1 MTATVR
7 QCAILVGG
15 LGTRLGSL
23 TAATPKPLLPVGDR
37 PFLAWLMREF
47 CRFGVTDFVLLTGH
61 KADAFEQAL
70 PGLHRLLPGEV
81 RITLSRE
88 PVPAGSAGA
97 LMRARQY
104 LADRFLLANGD
115 TLFDC
120 NLASLLADSA
130 NDSPTIAARLLLR
143 RAPNG
148 DRFGRVGIDGD
159 HVTGFHAKGEG
170 QGPIY
175 AGIAVCNRSLL
186 DHVTPSGSL
195 EAEVFPALAAANA
208 LRGTIGTGY
217 FRDIGI
223 PADYAAAQVEL
234 PPLLRR
240 PALFLDR
247 DGVLNVDHG
256 YVGSRDRFEWMPG
269 ALSAIRLATEAGFH
283 VFVVTNQSGVARGY
297 YAEADVSAL
306 LGWMREQAHEA
317 GGTIDDVRYCPYHPD
332 ATEPAYRQAHP
343 WRKPLPGMLLD
354 LEAAWRPDLSRSLM
368 VGDQQSDMQA
378 AQAAGI
384 RGYLFPGGDLT
395 EFLRPHLKPA
405 S

>member
-1 MTATVR
+1 MTVTIR

-23 TAATPKPLLPVGDR
+23 TAVTPKPLLPVGGR

-47 CRFGVTDFVLLTGH
+47 CRFGVTDFVLLGGH

-70 PGLHRLLPGEV
+70 PDLHRLLPGEV
-81 RITLSRE
+81 RVTLSRE

-97 LMRARQY
+97 LLRARPY
-104 LADRFLLANGD
+104 LDDRFLLANGD

-120 NLASLLADSA
+120 NLASLLSDAA
-130 NDSPTIAARLLLR
+130 GDSPMAAARLLLR
-143 RAPNG
+143 QPPDG
-148 DRFGRVGIDGD
+148 DRFGRVSMDGD
-159 HVTGFHAKGEG
+159 RVTGFYAKGEG

-175 AGIAVCNRSLL
+175 AGIAVCDGGLL
-186 DHVTPSGSL
+186 DHLPPSGSL
-195 EAEVFPALAAANA
+195 ETEVFPALAAANG

-223 PADYAAAQVEL
+223 PADYAAAQAEL
-234 PPLLRR
+234 PALLRR

-256 YVGSRDRFEWMPG
+256 YVGSRDRFAWMPG
-269 ALSAIRLATEAGFH
+269 ALPAIRLATEAGFH

-297 YAEADVSAL
+297 YTAADVEAL
-306 LGWMREQAHEA
+306 LGWMQDQAREA

-354 LEAAWRPDLSRSLM
+354 LQAAWHPDLSRSLM
-368 VGDQQSDMQA
+368 IGDQPSDMQA
-378 AQAAGI
+378 AEAAGI
-384 RGYLFPGGDLT
+384 PGHLFSGGDLT